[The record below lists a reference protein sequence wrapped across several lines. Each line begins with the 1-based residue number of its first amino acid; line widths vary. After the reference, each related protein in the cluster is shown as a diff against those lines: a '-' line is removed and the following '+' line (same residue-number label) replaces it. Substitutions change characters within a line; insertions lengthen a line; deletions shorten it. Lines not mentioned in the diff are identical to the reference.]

1 MFGSCWQNFSLN
13 TQSIKSWK
21 RLSVN
26 TRGPWTGG
34 ERVHLFCLWRLLPW
48 VQCELAHNDKRRLVS
63 AIYYKFLRT
72 ETTKGQAEKQCTK
85 LFSVRSLLE
94 SSESRASVRW
104 KSVVKVNLSSVWKS
118 LCVNPVL
125 VKSCSYCCWGL
136 FGEKGPIS
144 TVYTGFAQV
153 YGQMEINV
161 SY

>member
-1 MFGSCWQNFSLN
+1 MEEAFCKHTRSMDGGSGFTFSVCDDFYPG
-13 TQSIKSWK
+13 SSA
-21 RLSVN
+21 SS
-26 TRGPWTGG
+26 P
-34 ERVHLFCLWRLLPW
+34 
-48 VQCELAHNDKRRLVS
+48 HNDKRRLVS